1 MQTTVKIKKFRDKH
15 TKKVYR
21 EGDVYKGTEER
32 IAELAVKGWVEP
44 IKEKTVLDGTIDEIK
59 EVVAGLEQADVADL
73 LEKEKAGKAR
83 KRLIE
88 FLESLLEE
96 EGAE

>member
-1 MQTTVKIKKFRDKH
+1 MKTKVIIKRFRDKY
-15 TKKVYR
+15 TKKVYAQGN
-21 EGDVYKGTEER
+21 EFEGTEER

-59 EVVAGLEQADVADL
+59 AVVAGLEQADVADL

-83 KRLIE
+83 KSLIE